1 MSIFRGFRP
10 LHLRIRTD
18 YGHLQG
24 KSSYSVQMQKNTDH
38 KNPNKNTF
46 HAVLICKTNEFVA
59 DGLIL
64 TFLKDF
70 FTSVNK
76 FGSQGNDK

>member
-1 MSIFRGFRP
+1 M
-10 LHLRIRTD
+10 
-18 YGHLQG
+18 
-24 KSSYSVQMQKNTDH
+24 
-38 KNPNKNTF
+38 
-46 HAVLICKTNEFVA
+46 LICKTNEFVA

-76 FGSQGNDK
+76 FGSLGNDKQTKLLENDEIFNIPSITSHIQTWIRTVGPSLFLLTEFINFVF